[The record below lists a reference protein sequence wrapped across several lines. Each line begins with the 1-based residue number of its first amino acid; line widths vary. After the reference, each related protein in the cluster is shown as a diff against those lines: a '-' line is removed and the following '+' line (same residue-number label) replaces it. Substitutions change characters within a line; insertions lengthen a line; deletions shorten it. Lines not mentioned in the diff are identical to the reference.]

1 MDKMHTMMEMIVNID
16 SKLGEIIPQV
26 NRIESRLAKLE
37 GCFCSDLSEIKSSTA
52 KILND
57 VRSSVQSASSLSGNF
72 KEASV
77 SDSSDTVS

>member
-26 NRIESRLAKLE
+26 NRIESRLDKLE

-52 KILND
+52 KTFPYGRPGNRGRLNLKGLFNSIL
-57 VRSSVQSASSLSGNF
+57 
-72 KEASV
+72 
-77 SDSSDTVS
+77 